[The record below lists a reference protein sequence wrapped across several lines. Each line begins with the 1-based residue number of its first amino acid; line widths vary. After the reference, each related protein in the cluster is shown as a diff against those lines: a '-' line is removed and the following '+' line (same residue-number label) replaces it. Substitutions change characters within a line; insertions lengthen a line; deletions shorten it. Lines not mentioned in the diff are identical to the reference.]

1 MLKNFFEKHKD
12 LGLLVLRLGVGIS
25 FLLVHGLP
33 KIKGGPELWTKIGG
47 AMSNLG
53 ITFAPTF
60 WGFMAA
66 ASEFGGGL
74 LILLGLFTR
83 TSSFFLAFTMF
94 VAAATHLSRMDPWGR
109 VFHPLELM
117 CVFIALMFIGA
128 GKYSLDSMIFKKSN
142 RIEPGV

>member
-33 KIKGGPELWTKIGG
+33 KITGGPELWTKIGG

-53 ITFAPTF
+53 ISFAPTF

-74 LILLGLFTR
+74 LILIGLFTR
-83 TSSFFLAFTMF
+83 TSSFFLAFTML
-94 VAAATHLSRMDPWGR
+94 VATATHLSRMDAWGR

>member
-1 MLKNFFEKHKD
+1 MIKNFLEKHKD
-12 LGLLVLRLGVGIS
+12 LGILVLRIGVGIS

-47 AMSNLG
+47 AMGNIG
-53 ITFAPTF
+53 ISFAPTF

-74 LILLGLFTR
+74 LILVGLFTR
-83 TSSFFLAFTMF
+83 TSSFFMAFTML
-94 VAAATHLSRMDPWGR
+94 VATATHLSKMDPWGR

-128 GKYSLDSMIFKKSN
+128 GKYSLDSLFFKKNN
-142 RIEPGV
+142 RIEP